1 METFRSTNPPD
12 EPPPVNSAEVLPPPA
27 VPPAPAASAVDDEPF
42 QFRLSELFLLVACLA
57 IVLGVLIRIGWLLL
71 GAYLV
76 YCAYLTILLIPYIL
90 WLTLRRTLDGLSLAW
105 RRVRYRNRPGNALSP
120 D

>member
-1 METFRSTNPPD
+1 MDLSRDSTQRVVTPPI
-12 EPPPVNSAEVLPPPA
+12 AA
-27 VPPAPAASAVDDEPF
+27 APMANAVDDEPF
-42 QFRLSELFLLVACLA
+42 QFGLGGLFLLVAGVA

-71 GAYLV
+71 GAYVV

-105 RRVRYRNRPGNALSP
+105 RKLRDRDPHVPSHHARPPAR
-120 D
+120 